1 MSNANIALIQSLYA
15 AFGRGD
21 VTGLIAGLTPDID
34 WQTVG
39 SAKDYPTFGNRKGA
53 AAVQQFFQQVAE
65 NEEFSDFSPREFYA
79 ADDKVFVLGSYAGK
93 IKKTGKPFGGEWVHV
108 FTVKSGKVAKFR
120 EHTDTAQFVDGYRG

>member
-1 MSNANIALIQSLYA
+1 MSNANIILIQSLYA

-21 VTGLIAGLTPDID
+21 VAGLIAGLTPDID
-34 WQTVG
+34 WQTIG
-39 SAKDYPTFGNRKGA
+39 AAKDYPTFGNRKGA
-53 AAVQQFFQQVAE
+53 AAVQQFFKQVAE

-79 ADDKVFVLGSYAGK
+79 ADDKVFALGTYAGK

-108 FTVKSGKVAKFR
+108 FTVTGGKVAKFR